1 MVEVGRS
8 RREVAAAVAE
18 EVDLPAAAVVLAE
31 DEEEEVVAE
40 EVPDWLVLLLDFCV
54 LSLKDMSLRT
64 ASGDWLPNLGAKV
77 NRASLECCSRLLA
90 PDAVLC
96 VSVCVCVCV

>member
-1 MVEVGRS
+1 MGRS
-8 RREVAAAVAE
+8 RREEAAEVEVAE

-31 DEEEEVVAE
+31 EEVEEVAE
-40 EVPDWLVLLLDFCV
+40 EVPVWLVLLLDFCV

-96 VSVCVCVCV
+96 VSVCECVCV